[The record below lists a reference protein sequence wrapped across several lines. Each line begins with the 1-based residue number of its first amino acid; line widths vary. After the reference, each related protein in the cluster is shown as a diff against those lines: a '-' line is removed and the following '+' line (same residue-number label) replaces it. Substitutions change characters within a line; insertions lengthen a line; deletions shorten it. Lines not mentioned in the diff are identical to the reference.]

1 MIKLEGLTPLQ
12 VEICDKIWGMESQ
25 EEILGWFN
33 TLPRSL
39 QIQAYAMLQMITA
52 ELLDQEEFTEQ
63 DLKSVR
69 NILEQYR

>member
-1 MIKLEGLTPLQ
+1 MIQLQGLTPLQ
-12 VEICDKIWGMESQ
+12 VELCDKIWGMDNQ
-25 EEILGWFN
+25 EEILEWFD

-52 ELLDQEEFTEQ
+52 ELLDQEEFTEES
-63 DLKSVR
+63 LSSVR

>member
-1 MIKLEGLTPLQ
+1 MIQLQGLTPLQ
-12 VEICDKIWGMESQ
+12 VELCDKIWGMDSQ

-63 DLKSVR
+63 DLEPVR
-69 NILEQYR
+69 NILEQY